1 MKNMKN
7 HLLTLLL
14 FFCLSAFGQQ
24 TITGVVSDD
33 QNMPLPGAS
42 VLIKGTT
49 TGTQTDFNGNYSL
62 EANQGDTLVFSYVG
76 METQEVVVGSN
87 STIDVQLA
95 ISASEL
101 EEVVV
106 VGYGTQ
112 KVKI

>member
-1 MKNMKN
+1 MKNY
-7 HLLTLLL
+7 LLTLLL

-24 TITGVVSDD
+24 TITGLVSDD

-42 VLIKGTT
+42 VLNKGTT
-49 TGTQTDFNGNYSL
+49 TGNQTDFNGNYTI
-62 EANQGDTLVFSYVG
+62 EANSGDTLVFSYVG
-76 METQEVVVGSN
+76 METQEIVVGNDSV
-87 STIDVQLA
+87 IDVILA

-112 KVKI
+112 KS